1 MDKVCTTCCFF
12 ENGVC
17 YGKHFEVDNPM
28 NKFEYYAG
36 DGEIMNLLQSAIDE
50 EELPKDVDYIT
61 LIERIESTVTRG
73 IVNKFGDIVPKV
85 IIKEPDKFGCNQW
98 R

>member
-1 MDKVCTTCCFF
+1 MDKVCANCCCF

-17 YGKHFEVDNPM
+17 YAQHFEVDNPI
-28 NKFEYYAG
+28 NEFEYYAG
-36 DGEIMNLLQSAIDE
+36 DGELMSLLQSAVDE
-50 EELPKDVDYIT
+50 EELPKGVDYIT

-73 IVNKFGDIVPKV
+73 IVNKFGTLKPKV
-85 IIKEPDKFGCNQW
+85 NIKNPDKFGCNQW